1 MGLMENVQPQLQPQ
15 PPEQGGA
22 METPDLLAM
31 TANIVSAHVA
41 NNSVQTADLPLLI
54 ANVHKSLMQLNRSEG
69 AASADA
75 PAVPVR
81 GSVKPD
87 YIVCL
92 EDGKKLK
99 TLKRHLMTYYNMT
112 PEDYR
117 AKWKLPRDYPMVAPE
132 YAARRRALAH
142 KMGLGRKA
150 EAAAPAAPKK
160 RGRAPKSK

>member
-1 MGLMENVQPQLQPQ
+1 MGVMENVQPL
-15 PPEQGGA
+15 ETNSV
-22 METPDLLAM
+22 MEAPDLLAM

-41 NNSVQTADLPLLI
+41 NNSVQPADLPGLI
-54 ANVHKSLMQLNRSEG
+54 ANVHKSLRLLGGQGGLDG
-69 AASADA
+69 AGQ

-112 PEDYR
+112 PDEYR

-150 EAAAPAAPKK
+150 AAAVLPVPKK
-160 RGRAPKSK
+160 KGRARKSK